1 MNRVD
6 GEREEWRREV
16 NGLFWIE
23 RLFLFLVFVFPTYVC
38 GLIVP
43 LILSTTLLALPFFL
57 FFNPNL
63 SSVGPSGI
71 GGFWLFLLDRT
82 TFYLGLEYSKLLV
95 GGFELTFLWRLTL
108 SLSLVIHSIYIA
120 DYFLR
125 SHQAVLPPP
134 QSRNV
139 ETPIFSDEGD
149 FHKEVEKVNV
159 LVENGKKMMTSMEH
173 MVHSGLETLRREWRE
188 FRDDGKKEMNIQ
200 VDIVEHMICS
210 KLETL
215 KDNMRLNV
223 DEIWTGLLDDLRS
236 IVAEDITA
244 LRQDSV
250 TDQLD
255 KIYLAIQETA
265 KEAKTTGD
273 KAQETYLA
281 MQETAKEAK
290 TTGDKAQ
297 ESYLAMQET
306 YKEAKTTADNAQ
318 ETYLAIQETYKE
330 ANTTA
335 DKALETYLIFQEG
348 QNKRR
353 MIRGEDV
360 EGFVELREQVLRMSV
375 EAENAAEEQSRV
387 TGELVDARIQ
397 QWEEDNA
404 DYLASLPFLYCNQ
417 HN

>member
-139 ETPIFSDEGD
+139 ETPIFTGD
-149 FHKEVEKVNV
+149 VHKEVEKV
-159 LVENGKKMMTSMEH
+159 
-173 MVHSGLETLRREWRE
+173 
-188 FRDDGKKEMNIQ
+188 
-200 VDIVEHMICS
+200 
-210 KLETL
+210 
-215 KDNMRLNV
+215 
-223 DEIWTGLLDDLRS
+223 
-236 IVAEDITA
+236 
-244 LRQDSV
+244 
-250 TDQLD
+250 
-255 KIYLAIQETA
+255 
-265 KEAKTTGD
+265 
-273 KAQETYLA
+273 KAQESYLA
-281 MQETAKEAK
+281 MQETYKEAK

-306 YKEAKTTADNAQ
+306 YKEAKTTGDKAQESYLAMQETYKEAQTTADKAQ

-330 ANTTA
+330 AKTTA

-360 EGFVELREQVLRMSV
+360 EGFVELREQVRRISV
-375 EAENAAEEQSRV
+375 EAENAAEEQSRA

-404 DYLASLPFLYCNQ
+404 DYLASLPLLYCNQ

>member
-139 ETPIFSDEGD
+139 ETPIFTDEGD
-149 FHKEVEKVNV
+149 VHKEVEKV
-159 LVENGKKMMTSMEH
+159 
-173 MVHSGLETLRREWRE
+173 
-188 FRDDGKKEMNIQ
+188 
-200 VDIVEHMICS
+200 
-210 KLETL
+210 
-215 KDNMRLNV
+215 
-223 DEIWTGLLDDLRS
+223 
-236 IVAEDITA
+236 
-244 LRQDSV
+244 
-250 TDQLD
+250 
-255 KIYLAIQETA
+255 
-265 KEAKTTGD
+265 
-273 KAQETYLA
+273 KAQESYLA
-281 MQETAKEAK
+281 MQETYKEAK

-306 YKEAKTTADNAQ
+306 YKEAQTTADKAQ

-330 ANTTA
+330 AKTTA

-360 EGFVELREQVLRMSV
+360 EGFVELREQVRRISV
-375 EAENAAEEQSRV
+375 EAENAAEEQSRA

-404 DYLASLPFLYCNQ
+404 DYLASLPLLYCNQ